1 MKAHGEARGR
11 VGGLEHGSG
20 DRVGPPEGANGSPA
34 LSAAA
39 ATG

>member
-20 DRVGPPEGANGSPA
+20 DPVPPEGANGSPA